1 VLEQQNHISNASL
14 FPQLYQPLLQAQAG
28 LIIDGPELND
38 GNQNPIPVDL
48 PGSSTGKADFQA
60 DAGVGDER

>member
-1 VLEQQNHISNASL
+1 VLEQQDDIADVSL

-38 GNQNPIPVDL
+38 RNQNPIPVDS
-48 PGSSTGKADFQA
+48 PGSSTSSGKAD
-60 DAGVGDER
+60 G